1 LLSDY
6 PIKKGVSYKK
16 GKTKE
21 VFFPKQRLADIFF
34 FTKTSFVI
42 LMLALC

>member
-6 PIKKGVSYKK
+6 PIKKGGGGLIKK

-21 VFFPKQRLADIFF
+21 VFFPKQRPADIFF
-34 FTKTSFVI
+34 FLQKP
-42 LMLALC
+42 AL